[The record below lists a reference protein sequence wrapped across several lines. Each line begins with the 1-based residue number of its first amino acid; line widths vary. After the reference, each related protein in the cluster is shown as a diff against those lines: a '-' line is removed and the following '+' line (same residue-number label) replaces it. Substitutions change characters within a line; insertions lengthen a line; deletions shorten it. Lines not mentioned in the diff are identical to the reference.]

1 MAKKSLSEGLDRLLD
16 PIVGYGGADSWKK
29 QGEQV
34 DRAAAQYEDVKA
46 PVLAEYKPEDYSWLS
61 DFDPVLSRQY
71 ADISPTYADT
81 RMQRDTAF
89 GDISLDP
96 RLRDTQMSRLN
107 DLEDIAKRGGLSL
120 QDQANLQRI
129 RNQVAQ
135 ADRGRRQAIL
145 ASMDNRGL
153 GGSGFELQA
162 QLDSAQDATNRQS
175 QESMD
180 IAALGQQRALQ
191 AILSGADLAGSIR
204 NADYRQEADR
214 AGAQDA
220 IERFNTASR
229 NAGAVQRAETAN
241 EFARYNRNNEIER
254 DRFNTNLQNDAGLYN
269 NRGRQLVATGNVDQ
283 RNKALMYNVGD
294 RPMQDF
300 RNDMAV
306 RAGRAGAYKDRAGY
320 YGQMGDRA
328 EARRNNYMQA
338 GGQLASKLFSSMG
351 SGFGG
356 GAGGGGGGGGGGGSS
371 STGGGN
377 AGSGW
382 NNNGPSESQDYIDSP
397 PPQQQDD
404 PNIYY
409 YPDAPKDGRR
419 REAIV

>member
-1 MAKKSLSEGLDRLLD
+1 MAKKSFSEGLDRLLD

-29 QGEQV
+29 QGQRV
-34 DRAAAQYEDVKA
+34 DDAAAQYDGVKA
-46 PVLAEYKPEDYSWLS
+46 PTLGEYTPEDYSWLS
-61 DFDPVLSRQY
+61 DFDPVLTRQY
-71 ADISPTYADT
+71 SDLTPTLAAT
-81 RMQRDTAF
+81 ESQRDTAY
-89 GDISLDP
+89 GDIALDP
-96 RLRDTQMSRLN
+96 RLRDTQMARLD
-107 DLEDIAKRGGLSL
+107 DLNDIAKRGGLSL
-120 QDQANLQRI
+120 SDQADLQRI

-135 ADRGRRQAIL
+135 SDRGRRQAIL
-145 ASMDNRGL
+145 ANMDSRGL

-162 QLDSAQDATNRQS
+162 QLDSVQDATNRQS

-180 IAALGQQRALQ
+180 IAAQAQRRALQ

-214 AGAQDA
+214 ASAQDA

-241 EFARYNRNNEIER
+241 DFARYNRGQAIER
-254 DRFNTNLQNDAGLYN
+254 DRFNAGMQNEAGMYN
-269 NRGRQLVATGNVDQ
+269 NRGRQAIAGSNIDLHNQAQ
-283 RNKALMYNVGD
+283 RFNNFD

-300 RNDMAV
+300 RNDMQIRGA
-306 RAGRAGAYKDRAGY
+306 RAGAYEKQGDY
-320 YGQMGDRA
+320 YGKMGDRA

-338 GGQLASKLFSSMG
+338 GGQLGSKIFSSMG
-351 SGFGG
+351 SAFGG
-356 GAGGGGGGGGGGGSS
+356 GAGGGGGGGGGGSS

-397 PPQQQDD
+397 PPAQQDD

-409 YPDAPKDGRR
+409 YPDAPNDGRR